1 MRNENSKLGMVLGR
15 EFLHIQIDARQIEPT
30 LLGKSKRC
38 LPISRNNISIDISFL
53 LQYNS

>member
-1 MRNENSKLGMVLGR
+1 MKIQKLGMVLGR

-38 LPISRNNISIDISFL
+38 LPISRNNIRAI
-53 LQYNS
+53 